1 MKPLRG
7 WEFDELEEKSAAT
20 KKPNSYSEFDIKKT
34 RIYYLNKRQDRNST
48 QRIDHIRIAIRR

>member
-20 KKPNSYSEFDIKKT
+20 KKPNSYLSY
-34 RIYYLNKRQDRNST
+34 RL
-48 QRIDHIRIAIRR
+48 